1 MRVFNRPSKAGD
13 VHLSGP
19 VVAQS
24 WVQVNW
30 PWVLV
35 VCAWGVVALATLTS
49 HSELVDHDWLLE
61 HSGLPWLGALALFL
75 TCWQVMTAAMMVPS
89 TLPVL
94 HRSSHGERWISQ
106 HGQALF
112 LLGYFLVWT
121 CFAALAFT
129 ADTAIHELVES
140 WFWLSLHTE
149 AIGATT
155 LALAGI
161 YQFSPLKWASLAA
174 CRAPFGN
181 TPGGESGAVRSAWQ
195 SGLHPGLH
203 PGLHHGLAC
212 LGSGWA
218 LMLVMFGLGVGGVG
232 WMLALTSIMV
242 VEKDVPGGRWLTP
255 AIGFALLAL
264 AVVWWVHPGWL
275 PSAAV

>member
-1 MRVFNRPSKAGD
+1 MRVLNRPPEVDDGY
-13 VHLSGP
+13 LSGP
-19 VVAQS
+19 VAQP
-24 WVQVNW
+24 WVQINW
-30 PWVLV
+30 PWVV
-35 VCAWGVVALATLTS
+35 VACAWGAVVLATLTS

-61 HSGLPWLGALALFL
+61 HSGLPWLGALGLFL

-94 HRSSHGERWISQ
+94 HRGSHGLLWISH
-106 HGQALF
+106 HGQAVF

-121 CFAALAFT
+121 VFAAVAFT
-129 ADTAIHELVES
+129 ADTSIHELVES
-140 WFWLSLHTE
+140 WSWLSLHTE

-161 YQFSPLKWASLAA
+161 YQFSPLKRASLAA

-181 TPGGESGAVRSAWQ
+181 ATGGESGAVRSAWQ
-195 SGLHPGLH
+195 S
-203 PGLHHGLAC
+203 GLHHGLAC

-218 LMLVMFGLGVGGVG
+218 LMLIMFGLGVGGVG
-232 WMLALTSIMV
+232 WMLALTGVMV
-242 VEKDVPGGRWLTP
+242 VEKDIPGGRWLTP
-255 AIGFALLAL
+255 TVGFALLAL

-275 PSAAV
+275 PGAAA